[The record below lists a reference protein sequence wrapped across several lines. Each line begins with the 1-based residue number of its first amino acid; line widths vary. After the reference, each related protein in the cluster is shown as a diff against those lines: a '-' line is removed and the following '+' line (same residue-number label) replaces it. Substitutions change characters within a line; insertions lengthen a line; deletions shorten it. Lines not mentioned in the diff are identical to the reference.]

1 MGKCYEY
8 RANAADCMKLAA
20 VVNDPTTRLV
30 FLSMAGAWLRLADR
44 LADRVALGK
53 SYQIDDKISRDS
65 LSETSAGRECHP
77 DCDH

>member
-20 VVNDPTTRLV
+20 AANDRTTRLV

-44 LADRVALGK
+44 LADRVGLGK

-65 LSETSAGRECHP
+65 LSEMSAGRECHP

>member
-1 MGKCYEY
+1 MSKCDGY

-30 FLSMAGAWLRLADR
+30 FLTMAGAWLR

-53 SYQIDDKISRDS
+53 SYQTDDKISRDS
-65 LSETSAGRECHP
+65 SSQTSAGRECHP
-77 DCDH
+77 DRDH